1 MLGAIVYILQAEED
15 GWLPEFTGRIMLGA
29 MFQILKEKSQELAEF
44 IHNDMN
50 IKPFTVSELNR
61 CQDNK
66 KSGVGFIIK
75 KGDRFRW
82 RATVLH
88 ESLISILLQVPIGH
102 RFILNNQPMV
112 LKKIIMD
119 GQEDVTSGL
128 LDEQDL
134 IAHCLSVNKLSQL
147 KFDFISPTTFRVD
160 EVDYPM
166 PTPSLVFT
174 SLARKWQE
182 LTMPLEIMLPELE
195 ESLRYVYIRSWQGNS
210 KSVYLTP
217 QRGIN
222 SFTGT
227 FVYDISHLNM
237 ENRRLL
243 LLLAQFGVFVGCG
256 RLATQGMGRIKITY
270 K

>member
-1 MLGAIVYILQAEED
+1 M
-15 GWLPEFTGRIMLGA
+15 
-29 MFQILKEKSQELAEF
+29 
-44 IHNDMN
+44 
-50 IKPFTVSELNR
+50 
-61 CQDNK
+61 
-66 KSGVGFIIK
+66 
-75 KGDRFRW
+75 
-82 RATVLH
+82 
-88 ESLISILLQVPIGH
+88 
-102 RFILNNQPMV
+102 NNQPMV

-217 QRGIN
+217 KRGIN

>member
-1 MLGAIVYILQAEED
+1 M
-15 GWLPEFTGRIMLGA
+15 
-29 MFQILKEKSQELAEF
+29 
-44 IHNDMN
+44 
-50 IKPFTVSELNR
+50 
-61 CQDNK
+61 
-66 KSGVGFIIK
+66 
-75 KGDRFRW
+75 
-82 RATVLH
+82 
-88 ESLISILLQVPIGH
+88 
-102 RFILNNQPMV
+102 
-112 LKKIIMD
+112 
-119 GQEDVTSGL
+119 
-128 LDEQDL
+128 
-134 IAHCLSVNKLSQL
+134 
-147 KFDFISPTTFRVD
+147 
-160 EVDYPM
+160 DYPI

-256 RLATQGMGRIKITY
+256 RLPTQGMGRIKITY